1 MITNSSAREIDD
13 LAACAGILIGNA
25 VADYALG
32 NESAMVDISNPDS
45 TGKLR
50 VTRFTLEEG
59 SISCDFE
66 GQVEG
71 YGSVFVTHEYVYT
84 SQDQSGGIV
93 TGEARTFLEDGSQLT
108 TPHGGTFTQ
117 EQSVMSLSHR
127 SSQ

>member
-1 MITNSSAREIDD
+1 M
-13 LAACAGILIGNA
+13 
-25 VADYALG
+25 
-32 NESAMVDISNPDS
+32 MDISNPDS

-50 VTRFTLEEG
+50 VTRFTLDG
-59 SISCDFE
+59 GAISCDFE

-93 TGEARTFLEDGSQLT
+93 TGEARTFLEDGTQLT

-117 EQSVMSLSHR
+117 EQSVIRLYHTDLVSDGSINFIITEINILTKDVNARLWTARPAS
-127 SSQ
+127 